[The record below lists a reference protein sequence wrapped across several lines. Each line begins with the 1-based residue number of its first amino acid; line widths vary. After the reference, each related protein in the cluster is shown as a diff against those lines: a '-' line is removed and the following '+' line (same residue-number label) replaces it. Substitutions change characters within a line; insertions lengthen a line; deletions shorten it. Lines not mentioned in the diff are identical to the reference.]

1 MKQLPVLVVLLALAA
16 TACSVSTPRH
26 ESSSAPG
33 QRLGASGSPAGAA
46 GVDVTSREAAAD
58 GSGAA
63 VASGAVTGGP
73 SAVANGVVG
82 STAGARSGTGATSGP
97 SGAGVTA
104 SARAA
109 NGGPVPGLTASAP
122 GVTKDTITVSVIAGF
137 SGALAAM
144 VTRAYDGL
152 MTWQDDVNAAGG
164 INGRKI
170 VMKRVDHKE
179 TADGGVAACKEALS
193 NGSYFALVP
202 EGIDATLTAVSCLD
216 AAGMPTLYYSAT
228 TDPKW
233 RVAFADIVTSAGG
246 GTAMS
251 SYVRNVLNG
260 TGKKVGIIYVNQA
273 SYKEMADH
281 FVPEAKRL
289 GLNVAGVESV
299 EANQASFTAPLL
311 RLKNAGVQ
319 ILVISATTDAIGILR
334 DARSMGYAPQFTGW
348 GFQFDF
354 VTEAGRNLFDGVA
367 GVRSYATVDSPAFTN
382 YAARMQARGRGRS
395 RTDDLEGFNA
405 YGHGLVMSEVLK
417 RAGVN
422 PTRQSFVAGA
432 EMMKDYDNG
441 VMGPFSW
448 SPSDHVGSHGVFPT
462 VCCNS
467 DYTWKGQGPARTTF

>member
-1 MKQLPVLVVLLALAA
+1 MKRVKRLPVLVVLLALAA

-26 ESSSAPG
+26 ESSSARG
-33 QRLGASGSPAGAA
+33 QRLSATGASSYEGATAQPAGAA
-46 GVDVTSREAAAD
+46 DAPVSSTTVGDNQPAPLGSIVGGDSSAA
-58 GSGAA
+58 
-63 VASGAVTGGP
+63 P
-73 SAVANGVVG
+73 SANTKMPAASSPAGRT
-82 STAGARSGTGATSGP
+82 TAP
-97 SGAGVTA
+97 V
-104 SARAA
+104 
-109 NGGPVPGLTASAP
+109 PVPGLTASAP

-152 MTWQDDVNAAGG
+152 LTWQDDVNAAGG

-170 VMKRVDHKE
+170 VMKKVDHKE

-193 NGSYFALVP
+193 NGSYFAVVP
-202 EGIDATLTAVSCLD
+202 EGVDATLTAVSCLD

-233 RVAFADIVTSAGG
+233 RMAFADIVTSAGG
-246 GTAMS
+246 GTAMG
-251 SYVRNVLNG
+251 SYVRNVLSG
-260 TGKKVGIIYVNQA
+260 AGKKVGMIYVNQA
-273 SYKEMADH
+273 SYKSMADS

-299 EANQASFTAPLL
+299 EPNQASFTAPLL
-311 RLKNAGVQ
+311 RLKNAGAQ
-319 ILVISATTDAIGILR
+319 IVVISATTDAIGILR
-334 DARSMGYAPQFTGW
+334 DAKSMGYNPLFTGW

-354 VTEAGRNLFDGVA
+354 VTEAGRNLFDRVA
-367 GVRSYATVDSPAFTN
+367 GIRSYATVDSPAFAK

-395 RTDDLEGFNA
+395 RTNDLEGFNA
-405 YGHGLVMSEVLK
+405 YGHGLVTSEVLK

-432 EMMKDYDNG
+432 ETMKDYDNG

-448 SPSDHVGSHGVFPT
+448 APNDHVGVHGVFPT

>member
-1 MKQLPVLVVLLALAA
+1 MKRLPVLIVLLALAA

-26 ESSSAPG
+26 ESSSVRG
-33 QRLGASGSPAGAA
+33 QRLSAA
-46 GVDVTSREAAAD
+46 GTASYEGATAQSTGSAD
-58 GSGAA
+58 APVSSATVGDSQPAA
-63 VASGAVTGGP
+63 VGSIVGRDS
-73 SAVANGVVG
+73 SA
-82 STAGARSGTGATSGP
+82 GP
-97 SGAGVTA
+97 SGTTKTPAPSLTGRTSA
-104 SARAA
+104 SV
-109 NGGPVPGLTASAP
+109 PVPGLTASAP

-170 VMKRVDHKE
+170 VMKKVDHKE

-193 NGSYFALVP
+193 NGSYFAVVP
-202 EGIDATLTAVSCLD
+202 EGVDATLTAVSCLD

-233 RVAFADIVTSAGG
+233 QVAFADIVTSAGG
-246 GTAMS
+246 GTAMG
-251 SYVRNVLNG
+251 SYVRNVLHAS
-260 TGKKVGIIYVNQA
+260 GKKVGIVYVNQA

-281 FVPEAKRL
+281 FVPEARRL
-289 GLNVAGVESV
+289 GLTVAGIESV

-319 ILVISATTDAIGILR
+319 VLVISATTDAIGILR

-367 GVRSYATVDSPAFTN
+367 GVRSYATVDSPAFAK
-382 YAARMQARGRGRS
+382 YAARMQACGRGRS
-395 RTDDLEGFNA
+395 RTNDLEGFNA
-405 YGHGLVMSEVLK
+405 YGHGLVMGEVLK
-417 RAGVN
+417 RAGLN

-432 EMMKDYDNG
+432 ETMKDYDNG

-448 SPSDHVGSHGVFPT
+448 SPGDHVGAHGVFPT
-462 VCCNS
+462 VCCNG
-467 DYTWKGQGPARTTF
+467 DYTWKGQGPARTAF

>member
-1 MKQLPVLVVLLALAA
+1 MTGIRALSFAVVVLALVS

-26 ESSSAPG
+26 EAASVRTSG
-33 QRLGASGSPAGAA
+33 VGASATSEARGDPSGGDPLPGGSPHLAGYRQPGGPPRGQDPEPETSPGSATATPSAA
-46 GVDVTSREAAAD
+46 TASTRVGEGTR
-58 GSGAA
+58 
-63 VASGAVTGGP
+63 ASGVP
-73 SAVANGVVG
+73 
-82 STAGARSGTGATSGP
+82 
-97 SGAGVTA
+97 
-104 SARAA
+104 
-109 NGGPVPGLTASAP
+109 PGLTASAP
-122 GVTKDTITVSVIAGF
+122 GVTKDSITVSVIAGF
-137 SGALAAM
+137 SGPLAAM

-152 MTWQDDVNAAGG
+152 ATWQDDVNAAGA
-164 INGRKI
+164 ISGRRI
-170 VMKRVDHKE
+170 VLKKVDHKE

-233 RVAFADIVTSAGG
+233 RMAFADIVTSAGG
-246 GTAMS
+246 GTAMA
-251 SYVRNVLNG
+251 SYVRTRLG
-260 TGKKVGIIYVNQA
+260 GATKKVGVIYVNQA

-281 FVPEAKRL
+281 FVPEAKKL
-289 GLNVAGVESV
+289 GLNIAGVESV

-334 DARSMGYAPQFTGW
+334 DAKSTGWTPQFTGW

-367 GVRSYATVDSPAFTN
+367 GVRSYATVDSAAFEK
-382 YAARMQARGRGRS
+382 YSARMRARGRGRN

-405 YGHGLVMSEVLK
+405 YGHGLVASEVLK
-417 RAGVN
+417 RAGAN
-422 PTRQSFVAGA
+422 PTRQSFVTGA
-432 EMMKDYDNG
+432 ESMQNYDNG

-448 SPSDHVGSHGVFPT
+448 SPSDHVGVHGVFPT